1 MQQLARPRDDR
12 TICWALGLA
21 LLLHALAFVA
31 LSRLPPETMALPAAE
46 GSVDVEIV
54 AQMPEMP
61 KPPPQTAEATKK
73 AGEPSRSEP
82 EARAVSD
89 GQATTPVAG
98 QPAARQPDTANASA
112 RQTPTE
118 QPGSSAAGMIRAAK
132 LYSKDVLAAPR
143 SRQARKGLA
152 QLDPQERVVQ
162 LCNLEAMEQ
171 VQRWKADF
179 EPDFVVAYA
188 LGRVK
193 ISGGTLTASGAAF
206 RSKRKWWRIAY
217 SCTVTADRDAVV
229 DFAFRVGD
237 AIPSTRW
244 QDLGLSVADADD

>member
-1 MQQLARPRDDR
+1 MRQLARPRDDR

-61 KPPPQTAEATKK
+61 KPPPQTAEATTK

-82 EARAVSD
+82 EARAGPD
-89 GQATTPVAG
+89 GHATTPVAG

-118 QPGSSAAGMIRAAK
+118 QPGKSASGMIRAAK

-143 SRQARKGLA
+143 SRQARKALA

-206 RSKRKWWRIAY
+206 RSKRQWWRIAY

-229 DFAFRVGD
+229 DFAFSVGD